1 MPNDKILS
9 HFNMKLED
17 VSIPLDDVD
26 TKDIKNQLLERYGQD
41 TRFRK
46 HLARWVM
53 CIIPLWLI
61 AVITIIVLCG
71 IGFINLEKEVL
82 ITLLATTTAN
92 ILGLAFVLLKGL
104 FGDIK

>member
-1 MPNDKILS
+1 MPSDKILT

-41 TRFRK
+41 TRFRR

-53 CIIPLWLI
+53 FIVPLWLL
-61 AVITIIVLCG
+61 AVVVIIVCSG
-71 IGFINLEKEVL
+71 IGWIHLDKEVL

>member
-1 MPNDKILS
+1 MPSDKILT

-41 TRFRK
+41 TRFRR

-53 CIIPLWLI
+53 FIVPLWLL
-61 AVITIIVLCG
+61 AVVVIIVCSG
-71 IGFINLEKEVL
+71 IGWINIDKEVL

>member
-1 MPNDKILS
+1 MPSDKTLT

-17 VSIPLDDVD
+17 VSIPLEDIDA
-26 TKDIKNQLLERYGQD
+26 KDIKNQLLERYGQD

-53 CIIPLWLI
+53 FIVPLWLL
-61 AVITIIVLCG
+61 AVVAIIVCSG
-71 IGFINLEKEVL
+71 IGWINLDKEVL